1 MPIIDQLSGPTPKNL
16 SLEGN
21 KLTNISPF
29 ESEGQAYTSDIQ
41 ALTNTGGTL
50 LGSQDLIRGRLST
63 QVPGATYFKPA
74 STPPT
79 SVPNGLEGNPFY
91 PALGGVGGSGTYRDL
106 GPSEGRY

>member
-29 ESEGQAYTSDIQ
+29 ENEGQAYTSDIQ
-41 ALTNTGGTL
+41 ALVGGRTL
-50 LGSQDLIRGRLST
+50 VSSQDLLRGRIST
-63 QVPGATYFKPA
+63 QIPDANYFKPA
-74 STPPT
+74 STPPV
-79 SVPNGLEGNPFY
+79 SVPSPFEGNPFY
-91 PALGGVGGSGTYRDL
+91 PALGGIGGGGTYKDN

>member
-16 SLEGN
+16 SLEGD

-29 ESEGQAYTSDIQ
+29 ENEGQAYTSDIQ
-41 ALTNTGGTL
+41 AFVVGSSLV
-50 LGSQDLIRGRLST
+50 GSQDLIRGRLST
-63 QVPGATYFKPA
+63 QIPNAGYFKPA
-74 STPPT
+74 STPPV

-106 GPSEGRY
+106 GPREGRY